1 MFSLKGLGKHMAINE
16 ILSHCELL
24 VDWGDLMETGR
35 HQFET
40 SSTRRFETL
49 IPTLE

>member
-1 MFSLKGLGKHMAINE
+1 MAINE

-24 VDWGDLMETGR
+24 VEWGDLAETEG
-35 HQFET
+35 HQYEA
-40 SSTRRFETL
+40 SGTRRFETL